1 MKKLGGIIGIL
12 CLLLLAGCDYFE
24 KNSKEVVVAECYGK
38 YLYESDLKGLVPEHT
53 PILDSIQRVNAF
65 IDSWVRKQVLLHQA
79 ENNLDK
85 EALDLDK
92 QMEEYRNSLIV
103 YAYESQLINQK
114 LDTVVSEDEIAA
126 YYEQNKEDFQ
136 LRNTMVRV
144 AYLIIDE
151 NTASDLRVLDM
162 GTGSGCIAISLARAL
177 KFAQVDA
184 LDVSRDA
191 LAVARENAA
200 ALKVKVRFFESDM
213 LAPQPAGRYDII
225 VSNPP
230 YVCWSERE
238 VMERHVKDYEPGQA
252 LFVPDNDPLL
262 FYKAIAP
269 YAAQS
274 LERGGRLY
282 LEINQR
288 FGNEV
293 RRLLEENGFIEV
305 RVIDDSYGKP
315 RFVIGVN
322 K

>member
-1 MKKLGGIIGIL
+1 MIRII
-12 CLLLLAGCDYFE
+12 CEDVFNYDP
-24 KNSKEVVVAECYGK
+24 VDVA
-38 YLYESDLKGLVPEHT
+38 LRQESELPDFAPERISDIVSRLRRHEPLQYIVGTALFHGHKFKVTPAVLIPRPETEQLV
-53 PILDSIQRVNAF
+53 D
-65 IDSWVRKQVLLHQA
+65 
-79 ENNLDK
+79 
-85 EALDLDK
+85 
-92 QMEEYRNSLIV
+92 LIV
-103 YAYESQLINQK
+103 
-114 LDTVVSEDEIAA
+114 
-126 YYEQNKEDFQ
+126 
-136 LRNTMVRV
+136 
-144 AYLIIDE
+144 DE

-184 LDVSRDA
+184 FDISQDA

-200 ALKVKVRFFESDM
+200 DLKVKVRLFQSDM
-213 LAPQPAGRYDII
+213 LAPQPTARYDII

-230 YVCWSERE
+230 YICWSERE
-238 VMERHVKDYEPGQA
+238 AMERNVLDYEPGQA

-293 RRLLEENGFIEV
+293 KRLLEACGLDEV
-305 RVIDDSYGKP
+305 RIIEDSFGRV
-315 RFVIGVN
+315 RFAAAVRS
-322 K
+322 

>member
-1 MKKLGGIIGIL
+1 MKLKEAIEQLKNG
-12 CLLLLAGCDYFE
+12 LAG
-24 KNSKEVVVAECYGK
+24 VVEPHEAQAMIRIICEDVFNYDPVDVA
-38 YLYESDLKGLVPEHT
+38 LRQESELPEFAQDKVADIIARLRRHEPLQYIVGSARFHGHRFKVTPAVLIPRPETEQLVD
-53 PILDSIQRVNAF
+53 I
-65 IDSWVRKQVLLHQA
+65 
-79 ENNLDK
+79 
-85 EALDLDK
+85 
-92 QMEEYRNSLIV
+92 IV
-103 YAYESQLINQK
+103 
-114 LDTVVSEDEIAA
+114 
-126 YYEQNKEDFQ
+126 
-136 LRNTMVRV
+136 
-144 AYLIIDE
+144 DE

-177 KFAQVDA
+177 KFAQVEA

-200 ALKVKVRFFESDM
+200 TLKAKVRFFESDM
-213 LAPQPAGRYDII
+213 LSPQPPARYDII

-230 YVCWSERE
+230 YICWSERE
-238 VMERHVKDYEPGQA
+238 AMDRNVKDYEPGQA

-274 LERGGRLY
+274 LERGGHLY

-293 RRLLEENGFIEV
+293 KRLLEDNGFDEV
-305 RVIDDSYGKP
+305 RIIEDSFGKV
-315 RFVIGVN
+315 RFAAAIM

>member
-1 MKKLGGIIGIL
+1 MKLKEAIEQLKNG
-12 CLLLLAGCDYFE
+12 LAG
-24 KNSKEVVVAECYGK
+24 VAEPDEVQAMIRIICEDVFNYDQVDVA
-38 YLYESDLKGLVPEHT
+38 LRQESELPAFAPERIADIIARLRRHEPLQYVVGHARFHGHQFKVTPAVLSPRPETEQLV
-53 PILDSIQRVNAF
+53 D
-65 IDSWVRKQVLLHQA
+65 
-79 ENNLDK
+79 
-85 EALDLDK
+85 
-92 QMEEYRNSLIV
+92 
-103 YAYESQLINQK
+103 
-114 LDTVVSEDEIAA
+114 
-126 YYEQNKEDFQ
+126 
-136 LRNTMVRV
+136 
-144 AYLIIDE
+144 LIIDE
-151 NTASDLRVLDM
+151 NPGSDLRVLDM

-213 LAPQPAGRYDII
+213 LSPQPPGRYDII

-238 VMERHVKDYEPGQA
+238 AMDRNVKDYEPGQA

-262 FYKAIAP
+262 FYKAIVP

-274 LERGGRLY
+274 LERGGHLY

-293 RRLLEENGFIEV
+293 RQLLQAGGFDEV
-305 RVIDDSYGKP
+305 RIIDDSYGKV
-315 RFVIGVN
+315 RFAAAIAP
-322 K
+322 

>member
-1 MKKLGGIIGIL
+1 MKL
-12 CLLLLAGCDYFE
+12 
-24 KNSKEVVVAECYGK
+24 
-38 YLYESDLKGLVPEHT
+38 
-53 PILDSIQRVNAF
+53 
-65 IDSWVRKQVLLHQA
+65 
-79 ENNLDK
+79 K
-85 EALDLDK
+85 EAI
-92 QMEEYRNSLIV
+92 E
-103 YAYESQLINQK
+103 
-114 LDTVVSEDEIAA
+114 
-126 YYEQNKEDFQ
+126 Q
-136 LRNTMVRV
+136 LRNGLAGVVEPHEAQAMIRV
-144 AYLIIDE
+144 ICEDVFNYDPVDVALRQESELPEFAQDKVANIIARLRRHEPLQYIVGSARFHGHKFKVTPAVLIPRPETEQLVDIIVDE

-177 KFAQVDA
+177 KFAQVEA

-200 ALKVKVRFFESDM
+200 TLKAKVRFFESDM
-213 LAPQPAGRYDII
+213 LSPQPPARYDII

-230 YVCWSERE
+230 YICWSERE
-238 VMERHVKDYEPGQA
+238 AMDRNVKDYEPGQA

-293 RRLLEENGFIEV
+293 KRLLEDNGFDEV
-305 RVIDDSYGKP
+305 RIIEDSFGKV
-315 RFVIGVN
+315 RFAAAIM

>member
-1 MKKLGGIIGIL
+1 MKL
-12 CLLLLAGCDYFE
+12 
-24 KNSKEVVVAECYGK
+24 
-38 YLYESDLKGLVPEHT
+38 
-53 PILDSIQRVNAF
+53 
-65 IDSWVRKQVLLHQA
+65 
-79 ENNLDK
+79 K
-85 EALDLDK
+85 EAI
-92 QMEEYRNSLIV
+92 E
-103 YAYESQLINQK
+103 
-114 LDTVVSEDEIAA
+114 
-126 YYEQNKEDFQ
+126 Q
-136 LRNTMVRV
+136 LRNGLAGVVEPHEAQAMIRV
-144 AYLIIDE
+144 ICEDVFNYDPVDVALRQESELPEFAQDKVADIIARLRRHEPLQYIVGSARFHGHKFKVTPAVLIPRPETEQLVDIIVDE

-177 KFAQVDA
+177 KFAQVEA

-200 ALKVKVRFFESDM
+200 TLKAKVRFFESDM
-213 LAPQPAGRYDII
+213 LSPQPPARYDII

-230 YVCWSERE
+230 YICWSERE
-238 VMERHVKDYEPGQA
+238 AMDRNVKDYEPGQA
-252 LFVPDNDPLL
+252 LFVPDSDPLL

-293 RRLLEENGFIEV
+293 KRLLEDNGFDEV
-305 RVIDDSYGKP
+305 RIIEDSFGKV
-315 RFVIGVN
+315 RFAAAIM

>member
-1 MKKLGGIIGIL
+1 MKL
-12 CLLLLAGCDYFE
+12 
-24 KNSKEVVVAECYGK
+24 
-38 YLYESDLKGLVPEHT
+38 
-53 PILDSIQRVNAF
+53 
-65 IDSWVRKQVLLHQA
+65 
-79 ENNLDK
+79 K
-85 EALDLDK
+85 EAI
-92 QMEEYRNSLIV
+92 E
-103 YAYESQLINQK
+103 
-114 LDTVVSEDEIAA
+114 
-126 YYEQNKEDFQ
+126 Q
-136 LRNTMVRV
+136 LRNGLAGVVEPHEAQAMIRIICEDVFNYDPVDV
-144 AYLIIDE
+144 ALRQESELPEFAQDKVADIIARLRRHEPLQYIVGSARFHGHRFKVTPAVLIPRPETEQLVDIIVDE

-177 KFAQVDA
+177 KFAQVEA

-200 ALKVKVRFFESDM
+200 TLKAKVRFFESDM
-213 LAPQPAGRYDII
+213 LSPQPPARYDII

-230 YVCWSERE
+230 YICWSERE
-238 VMERHVKDYEPGQA
+238 AMDRNVKDYEPGQA

-293 RRLLEENGFIEV
+293 KRLLEDNGFDEV
-305 RVIDDSYGKP
+305 RIIEDSFGKV
-315 RFVIGVN
+315 RFAAAIM

>member
-1 MKKLGGIIGIL
+1 MKLKEAIEQLRSG
-12 CLLLLAGCDYFE
+12 LAG
-24 KNSKEVVVAECYGK
+24 VAEPQEVQAMIRIICEDIFNYDQVDVA
-38 YLYESDLKGLVPEHT
+38 LRQESELPDFAQERVTEIIARLRRYEPLQYIVGSARFHGHRFKVTPAVLIPRPET
-53 PILDSIQRVNAF
+53 
-65 IDSWVRKQVLLHQA
+65 
-79 ENNLDK
+79 E
-85 EALDLDK
+85 
-92 QMEEYRNSLIV
+92 
-103 YAYESQLINQK
+103 QLI
-114 LDTVVSEDEIAA
+114 DMIV
-126 YYEQNKEDFQ
+126 
-136 LRNTMVRV
+136 
-144 AYLIIDE
+144 DE
-151 NTASDLRVLDM
+151 NPASDLQVLDM

-213 LAPQPAGRYDII
+213 LSPQPPAHYDII

-238 VMERHVKDYEPGQA
+238 LMERNVLDYEPGQA

-262 FYKAIAP
+262 FYKAIAA
-269 YAAQS
+269 YAAAS

-288 FGNEV
+288 FGNEIK
-293 RRLLEENGFIEV
+293 RLLEGNGFDEV
-305 RVIDDSYGKP
+305 RIIEDSYGKT
-315 RFVIGVN
+315 RFAAAV

>member
-1 MKKLGGIIGIL
+1 MKLKEAIEQLKNG
-12 CLLLLAGCDYFE
+12 LAGVVEPHEAQAMIRIICEDVFNYDQVDVALRQESELPEFAQE
-24 KNSKEVVVAECYGK
+24 KVADIIARLRRHEPLQYIVGSARFHGHK
-38 YLYESDLKGLVPEHT
+38 FKVTPAVLIPRPETEQLVD
-53 PILDSIQRVNAF
+53 I
-65 IDSWVRKQVLLHQA
+65 
-79 ENNLDK
+79 
-85 EALDLDK
+85 
-92 QMEEYRNSLIV
+92 IV
-103 YAYESQLINQK
+103 
-114 LDTVVSEDEIAA
+114 
-126 YYEQNKEDFQ
+126 
-136 LRNTMVRV
+136 
-144 AYLIIDE
+144 DE

-177 KFAQVDA
+177 KFAQVEA

-191 LAVARENAA
+191 LAAARENAA
-200 ALKVKVRFFESDM
+200 TLKAKVRFYESDM
-213 LAPQPAGRYDII
+213 LSPQPPARYDII

-230 YVCWSERE
+230 YICWSERE
-238 VMERHVKDYEPGQA
+238 AMERNVKDYEPGQA

-293 RRLLEENGFIEV
+293 KRLLEDNGFDEV
-305 RVIDDSYGKP
+305 RIIEDSFGKV
-315 RFVIGVN
+315 RFAAAIM

>member
-1 MKKLGGIIGIL
+1 MKL
-12 CLLLLAGCDYFE
+12 
-24 KNSKEVVVAECYGK
+24 
-38 YLYESDLKGLVPEHT
+38 
-53 PILDSIQRVNAF
+53 
-65 IDSWVRKQVLLHQA
+65 
-79 ENNLDK
+79 K
-85 EALDLDK
+85 EAI
-92 QMEEYRNSLIV
+92 E
-103 YAYESQLINQK
+103 
-114 LDTVVSEDEIAA
+114 
-126 YYEQNKEDFQ
+126 Q
-136 LRNTMVRV
+136 LRNGLAGVVEPHEAQAMIRV
-144 AYLIIDE
+144 ICEDVFNYDPVDVALRQESELPEFAQDKVADIIARLRRHEPLQYIVGSARFHGHKFKVTPAVLIPRPETEQLVDIIVDE

-162 GTGSGCIAISLARAL
+162 GTGSGCIAISLARVL
-177 KFAQVDA
+177 KFAQVEA

-200 ALKVKVRFFESDM
+200 TLKAKVRFFESDM
-213 LAPQPAGRYDII
+213 LSPQPSARYDII

-230 YVCWSERE
+230 YICWSERE
-238 VMERHVKDYEPGQA
+238 AMDRNVKDYEPGQA

-293 RRLLEENGFIEV
+293 KRLLEDNGFDEV
-305 RVIDDSYGKP
+305 RIIEDSFGKV
-315 RFVIGVN
+315 RFAAAIM